1 MNNFIKF
8 STDIIA
14 ANSSKRE
21 LTGVIV
27 PFGQVGHTNMG
38 DVVFQQGS
46 LKIGE
51 GIKLF
56 TEHDMTRPIGKLS
69 RYEEDDKGIVG
80 TFKIARTNAGDDAL
94 AEAQE
99 GLRTGFS
106 VGAMIDDY
114 VTKGEQ
120 VIVNEATLREVSHVT
135 FPAFGEY
142 AQITEV
148 AASADISQP
157 TESEELVSNEV
168 TPEVVEEV
176 AAEVAAPAVEA
187 QERNMRPAIFTAPR
201 SPINS
206 KASYLEHNIRAA
218 LGNEDSRQYVMAAD
232 TTTNNAGFI
241 PTPQTTEVINGIAN
255 GERGAIDSI
264 SRATLPPAGMTFE
277 IPKITTAPTVAIAA
291 EEATISETDTASSFV
306 TVNVRKFAGQQTFS
320 VELLDRSSPAFFDEL
335 VRQMEFAYAKA
346 TDTAVVQAL
355 FDGGTDGGNRTLDA
369 EGLLDFV
376 ADGATSVY
384 SNSLGFA
391 RSLLVS
397 PAAWGAIMG
406 LNDAGR
412 PIYTAA
418 NPQNAGGAVSP
429 QSLRGNVAGLDLYV
443 SRNVGSAT
451 ITDGSMYVINPD
463 AYTWYE
469 SPRLSLR
476 TNVIGSGQIDVNYYG
491 YGAIATKIAAGSYK
505 FMVA

>member
-1 MNNFIKF
+1 
-8 STDIIA
+8 
-14 ANSSKRE
+14 
-21 LTGVIV
+21 
-27 PFGQVGHTNMG
+27 
-38 DVVFQQGS
+38 
-46 LKIGE
+46 
-51 GIKLF
+51 
-56 TEHDMTRPIGKLS
+56 
-69 RYEEDDKGIVG
+69 
-80 TFKIARTNAGDDAL
+80 
-94 AEAQE
+94 
-99 GLRTGFS
+99 
-106 VGAMIDDY
+106 
-114 VTKGEQ
+114 
-120 VIVNEATLREVSHVT
+120 
-135 FPAFGEY
+135 
-142 AQITEV
+142 
-148 AASADISQP
+148 
-157 TESEELVSNEV
+157 
-168 TPEVVEEV
+168 
-176 AAEVAAPAVEA
+176 
-187 QERNMRPAIFTAPR
+187 
-201 SPINS
+201 
-206 KASYLEHNIRAA
+206 
-218 LGNEDSRQYVMAAD
+218 MAAD

-443 SRNVGSAT
+443 SRNVGTST